1 MEEKATEGS
10 IFSQF
15 KGKVLTGRAVL
26 WRRRGAASKV
36 PRCWWAGGLE
46 SSGEI
51 EDRSGGFL
59 YMITLRFLSSLAFLM
74 LGEMASVSP
83 KGI

>member
-1 MEEKATEGS
+1 MEESYRKINFLS
-10 IFSQF
+10 IQRESSNRQSCSLEA
-15 KGKVLTGRAVL
+15 K
-26 WRRRGAASKV
+26 GAASKV